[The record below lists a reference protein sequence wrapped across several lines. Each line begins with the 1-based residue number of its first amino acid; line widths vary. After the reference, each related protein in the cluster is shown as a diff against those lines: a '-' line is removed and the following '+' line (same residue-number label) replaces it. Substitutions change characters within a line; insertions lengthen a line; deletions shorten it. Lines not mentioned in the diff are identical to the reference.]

1 MTIEASTRIARVTVY
16 SDAAHVTRR
25 TTIRAAPKGVSRIG
39 FSDLPKELE
48 PSALRVRSRQA
59 EVRSVERVVLTVP
72 RSERAAADSERIRS
86 VLAQIDEAE
95 VKAVAASTALREE
108 LGFIDNL
115 SPMAPMSAGGVPQI
129 APLRPDLFLKG
140 MALVEARRAAALA
153 LLRENERGLEHLRQ
167 RRRAGLRRLS
177 LLGDT
182 AQSAAQRSVVAVTVD
197 ALAEGPLELELDYLV
212 RWASWRPRYELR
224 LYLEEA
230 RLECALLAD
239 VWQRSG
245 EDWAEVALALSTA
258 EAIEGLWLPSVEAWT
273 IEGAQAFQDAAAD
286 LYREVGRSS
295 SPLEMSDDE
304 FGAYAAQ
311 FEAEGD
317 WASVTAAGVMK
328 GRTAWMSEGLG
339 EVSDAPAPRAPH
351 RPPQYGQTGKP
362 PLDHPDYQE
371 LRAARDPYQTAGGFP
386 FEHAVR
392 AAATVLSG
400 NQRTR
405 LLLGSSAWPIE
416 LEYVLRPAVRSTAFA
431 RTHCRNEGEVPLLAG
446 PAAIYVGHDRF
457 GENQLPST
465 PPGGAITVE
474 LGAETAIQSS
484 RHARTTLR
492 SGGLFSR
499 EELHHV
505 EVTIDVVNHLPRRA
519 SILVEDQIP
528 VSADE
533 KVKISLGRTEPKNAE
548 LDPKT
553 GRVALRVVLDPGEKR
568 TLSFDYLVHLPKDTE
583 AQTQLREVIA

>member
-1 MTIEASTRIARVTVY
+1 MTIQASTSIARVIVY

-25 TTIRAAPKGVSRIG
+25 AQIPAAPKGVTRIG

-48 PSALRVRSRQA
+48 PSALRVRSPQA
-59 EVRSVERVVLTVP
+59 QVRSVERVLWSVP
-72 RSERAAADSERIRS
+72 RSARAEADSERIRA
-86 VLAQIDEAE
+86 VLAELDESE
-95 VKAVAASTALREE
+95 VKAVAASAALREE
-108 LGFIDNL
+108 LAFIDHL
-115 SPMAPMSAGGVPQI
+115 SPLAPMSEGGVPQI

-140 MALVEARRAAALA
+140 MGLVEARRASALA
-153 LLRENERGLEHLRQ
+153 ALRENERGLERLRK
-167 RRRAGLRRLS
+167 RRRAGQRRLS

-182 AQSAAQRSVVAVTVD
+182 AHSAAQRSLVSVTVD

-224 LYLEEA
+224 LHLEEA
-230 RLECALLAD
+230 RLECARLAD

-245 EDWAEVALALSTA
+245 EDWTAVALALSTT
-258 EAIEGLWLPSVEAWT
+258 EAIEGLWLPSVEAWS
-273 IEGAQAFQDAAAD
+273 IEGEQAFQDAAAD
-286 LYREVGRSS
+286 LYRGVGRASA
-295 SPLEMSDDE
+295 SPEMSDDE

-317 WASVTAAGVMK
+317 WASVTATGVMK
-328 GRTAWMSEGLG
+328 SRTAWMSEGLG
-339 EVSDAPAPRAPH
+339 ELSDAPRPRAPH
-351 RPPQYGQTGKP
+351 RPPQFGQIGRAP
-362 PLDHPDYQE
+362 VDHPDYHE
-371 LRAARDPYQTAGGFP
+371 LGASRDPYESAGGFP

-392 AAATVLSG
+392 AAATVYSG

-405 LLLGSSAWPIE
+405 LLLGSSSWPIE

-431 RTHCRNEGEVPLLAG
+431 RTHCRNEAEVPLLAG

-484 RHARTTLR
+484 RHARTSLR

-505 EVTIDVVNHLPRRA
+505 EVTIEVVNHLPTRA

-553 GRVALRVVLDPGEKR
+553 GRVALRLGLGPGEKR

-583 AQTQLREVIA
+583 AQTQLQEVIA